1 MKKKISIIHSRVA
14 ELAKEVTKA
23 NLAECEYIKDED
35 SYVIRKQGELV
46 ERKVSTVAAGAIFL
60 QLLGRV

>member
-1 MKKKISIIHSRVA
+1 MKKKISIVHSRVA
-14 ELAKEVTKA
+14 ELANEAIEAGLVVQCVQDGD
-23 NLAECEYIKDED
+23 NYL
-35 SYVIRKQGELV
+35 IREPGELV